1 MIDCIENLVFEGGGI
16 LGIAYLGVLDYL
28 FQNNHMG
35 NTVRVAGTSA
45 GAITACITSFQLPFE
60 ETKALADS
68 LNFKEIPD
76 QGEIEDLL
84 HVPEEILSQINLI
97 YGNVGGLYRLIKDF
111 GWFSTN
117 YFYSWLRTVIQ
128 EQFNEDKKKPPYTFT
143 DFLDPTLHKQNR
155 PFLDLYLVG
164 TNVSSGEASVFSFET
179 TPDMEVAEA
188 VRISMSI
195 PLFFEAVKIKDFQTT
210 GNHSVNVFCDGGLM
224 NNYPIHLFD
233 SPKYNSNL
241 FCGANMNTL
250 GARFNKKNS
259 IAKITNLLEYIQYL
273 LSCSTR
279 LQQDAFERSPLDRAR
294 SISINTLEVSSM
306 DFNIAVDDQVYQ
318 FLYRQGYNAALEYFQ
333 TERIFEYL

>member
-1 MIDCIENLVFEGGGI
+1 MIDRIENLVFEGGGI

-28 FQNNHMG
+28 FHNDHMV
-35 NTVRVAGTSA
+35 NAVRVAGTSA
-45 GAITACITSFQLPFE
+45 GAITACITSFNLSFE

-68 LNFKEIPD
+68 LNFKEVPD

-84 HVPEEILSQINLI
+84 NVPEEILSQINLI
-97 YGNVGGLYRLIKDF
+97 YGNVSGLYRLIKDF

-117 YFYSWLRTVIQ
+117 YFYNWLRAIIQ
-128 EQFNEDKKKPPYTFT
+128 EQFNETIKKPPYTFT
-143 DFLDPTLHKQNR
+143 DFRNPTLHKQNR
-155 PFLDLYLVG
+155 PFMDLYVVG

-195 PLFFEAVKIKDFQTT
+195 PLFFEAAKIKDFQTT
-210 GNHSVNVFCDGGLM
+210 GNHSANVFCDGGLM

-233 SPKYNSNL
+233 LPNYDSNL

-250 GARFNKKNS
+250 GARFTRKNS

-279 LQQDAFERSPLDRAR
+279 LQQNAFERSPLDRAR
-294 SISINTLEVSSM
+294 SISIDTQEVSSI
-306 DFNIAVDDQVYQ
+306 DFDVAVDDPVYQ
-318 FLYRQGYNAALEYFQ
+318 FLYRQGYDAASEYFQ